1 MFDNMTLCLDIVY
14 RASLSIGYE
23 SKGLWIPDVNIK
35 HALVRFRLFLKVLVD
50 IVLSVFDECSK

>member
-1 MFDNMTLCLDIVY
+1 MTLCLDIVY